1 MSKLEELIQKLCPDG
16 VQYYELKEIADISTG
31 SHNTNEG
38 VENGIYPFY
47 VRSPEP
53 LTLNSYD
60 YDETAIITAG
70 DGVGVGKVFHFVNG
84 KYALH
89 QRAYRIH
96 VNTAKVDDKFL
107 YYYFCTNFM
116 NYIGKTMFK
125 GSVPSIRRP
134 MLNAFKI
141 PIPPLEVQKEIVR
154 LLDDF
159 TAKTAELQAELNKEY
174 EARKKQ
180 YEYYRDQTLTKES
193 LSTNICDKVDD
204 VLQNIDL
211 MCSNLN
217 IELHN
222 DVDSRVKQIEL
233 YKSAIENYFD
243 TGKILSLQQEDMENV
258 IMLIQHLF
266 GCIKLTLNEACLSI
280 KDGMHNLPKNTSEVG
295 DYPIISAQNINNDKI
310 DYFAKRYVD
319 IDTYEKENKRTN
331 VTQNDVLLTI
341 VATIGRT
348 AIVKE
353 DRPVLL
359 QRSVCVLKPNSILR
373 PSYLKY
379 WLDTSNVQSYMQN
392 NAHGSA
398 QAGLY
403 LKQVG
408 AIEILI
414 PSIEIQ
420 DKIVSALDN
429 IRNISNNLQSKISS
443 ELESRQKQYEYYRDK
458 LLTFK
463 ELNESGV
470 N

>member
-1 MSKLEELIQKLCPDG
+1 MSKLEELIQELCPDG
-16 VQYYELKEIADISTG
+16 VKYYELKEIADISTG

-38 VENGIYPFY
+38 VEDGIYPFY

-60 YDETAIITAG
+60 YEETAIITAG

-96 VNTAKVDDKFL
+96 VNTTKVDDKFL
-107 YYYFCTNFM
+107 YYYFCANFM
-116 NYIGKTMFK
+116 NYIEKTMFK

-141 PIPPLEVQKEIVR
+141 PVPPLEVQKEIAR

-159 TAKTAELQAELNKEY
+159 TAKTVELQAELNKEY

-243 TGKILSLQQEDMENV
+243 TGKILSLQQEDIENV

-266 GCIKLTLNEACLSI
+266 GYIKLTLNEACLSI

-348 AIVKE
+348 ALVKE

-443 ELESRQKQYEYYRDK
+443 EIESRQKQYEYYRDK

-463 ELNESGV
+463 ELK
-470 N
+470 

>member
-1 MSKLEELIQKLCPDG
+1 MNKLDELIQKLCPDG
-16 VQYYELKEIADISTG
+16 VEFKVLGDVSINKDSLRKPITSGKRVAGDYPYYGASGIVDYINEYIFDGDYLLVSEDGANLLSRNTPIAFSISG
-31 SHNTNEG
+31 KNWVNNHAHVLEFNTEA
-38 VENGIYPFY
+38 ERKFIEYY
-47 VRSPEP
+47 
-53 LTLNSYD
+53 LNSINLEPYISGS
-60 YDETAIITAG
+60 AQPKLNQKNLNII
-70 DGVGVGKVFHFVNG
+70 
-84 KYALH
+84 
-89 QRAYRIH
+89 R
-96 VNTAKVDDKFL
+96 
-107 YYYFCTNFM
+107 
-116 NYIGKTMFK
+116 
-125 GSVPSIRRP
+125 VP
-134 MLNAFKI
+134 A
-141 PIPPLEVQKEIVR
+141 PPLEVQQEIVR

-174 EARKKQ
+174 ETRKKQ

-193 LSTNICDKVDD
+193 LSINICDKVDD

-217 IELHN
+217 IELLN

-266 GCIKLTLNEACLSI
+266 GYIKLTLNEACLSI

-348 AIVKE
+348 ALLKE

-359 QRSVCVLKPNSILR
+359 QRSVCVLKPNSILK

-443 ELESRQKQYEYYRDK
+443 EIESRQKQYEFYRDK

-463 ELNESGV
+463 ELN
-470 N
+470 